1 MTHFDLIIAGSG
13 VLGTFHAYHALAA
26 GKKVLILEKD
36 KRPQEATVRN
46 FGQVVTSGLPVGEW
60 NRYGREA
67 TAIYRQIQAEYD
79 ISIRNNGTCYIASDA
94 GEMAVL
100 EEMQQRFAADDYESN
115 LLTPAQVLDKYPA
128 VKQSY
133 AAGGL
138 FFPQEVSVE
147 PERMIHRLHEY
158 LRYKYGA
165 QVQFCYHTPVIDIQT
180 LQDKACITVAGGT
193 VYTGEHA
200 LVCNGRDVKL
210 LFPAL
215 FAASGLVVSK
225 LNMMA
230 TYPQPEVKLPGNILT
245 GLSIR
250 RYESFQSCDA
260 YEALDPLDV
269 APELKQWG
277 IHLLF
282 KQRIDGS
289 IIIGDSHEYA
299 PVLDQDDLSI
309 FYNEMHINEL
319 MIAEAQKIVAL
330 PDWRMAQYWCGFYCQ
345 HNELDIFEHSIG
357 DRIHIATGIGGK
369 GMTTSAGYAAAH
381 LSSMGIIAQAA
392 PAI

>member
-26 GKKVLILEKD
+26 GKTVLILEKD
-36 KRPQEATVRN
+36 QRPQEATVRN
-46 FGQVVTSGLPVGEW
+46 FGQVVPSGLPVGEW

-67 TAIYRQIQAEYD
+67 TAIYKQIQAAYD
-79 ISIRNNGTCYIASDA
+79 ISIRDNGSCYIASDET
-94 GEMAVL
+94 EMSVL
-100 EEMQQRFAADDYESN
+100 EEMQQRFAADDYESI
-115 LLTPAQVLDKYPA
+115 LLTAAQVLDKYPV

-138 FFPQEVSVE
+138 FFPQEVSAE
-147 PERMIHRLHEY
+147 PERMIHQLQEY
-158 LRYKYGA
+158 LRFRYAG
-165 QVQFCYHTPVIDIQT
+165 QVQFKYCTPVIDMQT
-180 LQDKACITVAGGT
+180 VQDRVAVTIAGGAVFT
-193 VYTGEHA
+193 AEHA
-200 LVCNGRDVKL
+200 FLCNGRDVRL
-210 LFPAL
+210 LFPGL
-215 FAASGLVVSK
+215 FAASGLVVSR
-225 LNMMA
+225 LHMMA
-230 TYPQPEVKLPGNILT
+230 TYPQAQVSLPGNILT

-260 YEALDPLDV
+260 YEALDTSAV

-277 IHLLF
+277 IHMLF
-282 KQRIDGS
+282 KQRTDGS

-299 PVLDQDDLSI
+299 PVTEQDDLSGY
-309 FYNEMHINEL
+309 YNEMHINEL
-319 MIAEAQKIVAL
+319 MIAEAAKIVDL

-381 LSSMGIIAQAA
+381 LRRKGIIGQPV